1 MLYDFRCFALI
12 FRYWTFC
19 FTFDLIKVL
28 VFACFVLYLLVSAC
42 LLYFFPLYLH
52 MEEGTTK
59 RGGDKGAS
67 PHGAEH
73 RPPWLRIKTLR
84 VCSCMVRILYVQSNY
99 IRCTACYISSRQ
111 YRTHYLFHRLMAIY
125 HFDNI

>member
-1 MLYDFRCFALI
+1 MHVYLMIFAVFALI
-12 FRYWTFC
+12 FRCWMFC
-19 FTFDLIKVL
+19 LSFDLIKVL

-73 RPPWLRIKTLR
+73 RPPWLRITNR
-84 VCSCMVRILYVQSNY
+84 NY
-99 IRCTACYISSRQ
+99 ILRTPLVQPYITAF
-111 YRTHYLFHRLMAIY
+111 LP
-125 HFDNI
+125 

>member
-1 MLYDFRCFALI
+1 MIFAVFALI
-12 FRYWTFC
+12 FRCWTFC
-19 FTFDLIKVL
+19 LSFDLFKVL

-73 RPPWLRIKTLR
+73 RPPWLRITNR
-84 VCSCMVRILYVQSNY
+84 NY
-99 IRCTACYISSRQ
+99 ILRTPLVQPYITAF
-111 YRTHYLFHRLMAIY
+111 LP
-125 HFDNI
+125 